1 MGMFYP
7 FNRPS
12 SIGIVAVTE
21 QPGAGLTPAG
31 GVPVSACG
39 RSVYWLGLCVVL
51 VTVAV
56 ALG

>member
-1 MGMFYP
+1 M
-7 FNRPS
+7 
-12 SIGIVAVTE
+12 
-21 QPGAGLTPAG
+21 
-31 GVPVSACG
+31 SACG